1 MRKTRNDG
9 ERWKFYASSPQTAL
23 MLGSEKDPIDES
35 VDWVEEC
42 NRLAD
47 ELIDKWERE
56 HGKA

>member
-1 MRKTRNDG
+1 MERIDE

-23 MLGSEKDPIDES
+23 MLGSEKDPNDES

-47 ELIDKWERE
+47 GLIDKWEQE